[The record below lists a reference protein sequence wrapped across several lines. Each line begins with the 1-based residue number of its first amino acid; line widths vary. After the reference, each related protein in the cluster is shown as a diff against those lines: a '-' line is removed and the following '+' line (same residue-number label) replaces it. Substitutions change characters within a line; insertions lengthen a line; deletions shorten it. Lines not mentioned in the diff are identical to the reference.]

1 MGLVRDGLC
10 LSARKQVFN
19 DRFGLIG
26 STNLSQSD
34 KRPASGTA
42 GIVGRLGFSPMATTL
57 TGAEQVEWNLA
68 DLYESPD
75 DRRLQEH
82 LDEAVAGATAFR
94 ERYRGEL
101 GALSAQELA
110 DAVATAERLRSIATR
125 VETYAQLRLAADSS
139 DQRRGALVQKVRE
152 QNTQIETELLF
163 FDLEWAGLED
173 DVAERLLADP
183 VLERYASVLR
193 SERRYRPHLLS
204 EPEEKISAEKSLT
217 GVSAWGR
224 LFNELLSDLTV
235 SLDGESVSLD
245 QALSQLS
252 RLTEQSERAEV
263 AEAVTETLRPGLR
276 TRGYILNTILS
287 ERSIEDRLRGYE
299 SWIAARNLSNE
310 IPDEA
315 AQSLVDTIVGRYDI
329 PQRFYALKA
338 RLLGLPR
345 LADYDRFAPLQE
357 TPGTIPW
364 EEARE
369 LVQESFS
376 DFSPLAGEIVGRF
389 FERDWIDA
397 PPRPGKILGAFCAT
411 LVPDVHPYVLM
422 NYAGERRSVLTLAHE
437 LGHGLHGVL
446 AQDLGLL
453 NASTALTLAETA
465 SVFAEALTFEKL
477 MEREDDPRAR
487 LDLLV
492 GRIDDTIATVFRQV
506 ALNRFEHAIH
516 TDRRE
521 EGELSVE
528 RISELWRAE
537 QERMLG
543 DSVEVTENY
552 GLWWSYVPHF
562 IGAPGY
568 VYAYSFGYLFSLAI
582 YRRYQEEGDALV
594 EPYLD
599 LLRAGG
605 SAPPAELA
613 SRLGFDVGDPG
624 FWSAG
629 VDAIGV
635 LVDEAEALAAEL
647 D

>member
-1 MGLVRDGLC
+1 
-10 LSARKQVFN
+10 
-19 DRFGLIG
+19 
-26 STNLSQSD
+26 
-34 KRPASGTA
+34 
-42 GIVGRLGFSPMATTL
+42 
-57 TGAEQVEWNLA
+57 
-68 DLYESPD
+68 
-75 DRRLQEH
+75 
-82 LDEAVAGATAFR
+82 
-94 ERYRGEL
+94 
-101 GALSAQELA
+101 
-110 DAVATAERLRSIATR
+110 
-125 VETYAQLRLAADSS
+125 
-139 DQRRGALVQKVRE
+139 
-152 QNTQIETELLF
+152 
-163 FDLEWAGLED
+163 
-173 DVAERLLADP
+173 
-183 VLERYASVLR
+183 ERYASVLR

-245 QALSQLS
+245 QALAQLS

-287 ERSIEDRLRGYE
+287 ERAVEDRLRGYE
-299 SWIAARNLSNE
+299 SWISARNLSNE
-310 IPDEA
+310 IPDGA

-329 PQRFYALKA
+329 PQRYYALKA

-357 TPGTIPW
+357 TPGTISW

-369 LVQESFS
+369 LVHESF
-376 DFSPLAGEIVGRF
+376 DGFSPLAGEIVGRF

>member
-1 MGLVRDGLC
+1 
-10 LSARKQVFN
+10 
-19 DRFGLIG
+19 
-26 STNLSQSD
+26 
-34 KRPASGTA
+34 
-42 GIVGRLGFSPMATTL
+42 MATTL

-163 FDLEWAGLED
+163 FDLEWAGLD
-173 DVAERLLADP
+173 DDLAERLLADSA
-183 VLERYASVLR
+183 LERYASVLR
-193 SERRYRPHLLS
+193 SARRYRPHLLS

-217 GVSAWGR
+217 GASAWGR

-252 RLTEQSERAEV
+252 RLTEQSERAKV

-492 GRIDDTIATVFRQV
+492 GRLDDTIATVFRQV

-516 TDRRE
+516 TGRRE
-521 EGELSVE
+521 EGELPVE

-543 DSVEVTENY
+543 ESVEVTQNY

-562 IGAPGY
+562 IAAPGY

-582 YRRYQEEGDALV
+582 YRRYQEQGDSLV

-613 SRLGFDVGDPG
+613 SRLGFDLGDPG
-624 FWSAG
+624 FWAAG

-635 LVDEAEALAAEL
+635 LVDEAEALSAEL
-647 D
+647 G